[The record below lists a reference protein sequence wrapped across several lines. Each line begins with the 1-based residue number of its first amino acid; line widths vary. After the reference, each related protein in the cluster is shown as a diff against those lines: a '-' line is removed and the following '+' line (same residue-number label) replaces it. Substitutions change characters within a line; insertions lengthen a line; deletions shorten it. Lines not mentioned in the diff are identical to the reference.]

1 LATNTPHSYQYLT
14 VDGEDVV
21 RVTLNRPEVRNAF
34 NEGLIGELQDIFSKL
49 GSDARC
55 RVIVLQANG
64 KSFCAGA
71 DLNWMKSMAN
81 FTKEENI
88 ADSRKMALM
97 LNTIYACPKPVIA
110 KVQGDAYAGGVGL
123 ASVCDILV
131 ASNQVRFCISEAK
144 LGLLPATIAPYVI
157 RALGEQ
163 ASRRYFV
170 TAEIFTASHAK
181 EIGFV
186 HELVDPEALDSKV
199 NEICQTILNN
209 GPMAVIACK
218 KIVRDISQRPITP
231 ALLED
236 TVERIANIR
245 TSDEAQARMKAFL
258 EKRSRLLKW
267 ALEMGYKM
275 KKSLCQSTLKWS

>member
-1 LATNTPHSYQYLT
+1 MANNQLPTYQYLT
-14 VDGEDVV
+14 VEGADLV

-34 NEGLIGELQDIFSKL
+34 NAGLIGELHDVFTKL
-49 GSDARC
+49 GADDHC
-55 RVIVLQANG
+55 RVIVLQAMG

-71 DLNWMKSMAN
+71 DLNWMKNMTN
-81 FTKEENI
+81 FTNEENI

-97 LNTIYACPKPVIA
+97 LNAIYSCPKPVIA

-123 ASVCDILV
+123 AAVCDIVV
-131 ASNQVRFCISEAK
+131 ASSQVRFCISEAK

-170 TAEIFTASHAK
+170 TAEVFTAAHAK
-181 EIGFV
+181 DLGFV

-199 NEICQTILNN
+199 NEICQSIISN
-209 GPMAVIACK
+209 GQMAVMACK
-218 KIVRDISQRPITP
+218 KIVQDISHQAITNP
-231 ALLED
+231 LIEE
-236 TVERIANIR
+236 TVKRIANIR

-258 EKRSRLLKW
+258 EKSK
-267 ALEMGYKM
+267 
-275 KKSLCQSTLKWS
+275 

>member
-1 LATNTPHSYQYLT
+1 MTLLPIYQYLNT
-14 VDGEDVV
+14 QGNEIVY
-21 RVTLNRPEVRNAF
+21 VTLNRPEVRNAF
-34 NEGLIGELQDIFSKL
+34 NEGLISELQDVFTKL
-49 GSDARC
+49 GADDDC

-81 FTKEENI
+81 FTKAENI

-97 LNTIYACPKPVIA
+97 LNTIYSCPKPVIA

-123 ASVCDILV
+123 ASVCDILI
-131 ASNQVRFCISEAK
+131 ASTQVRFCISEAK

-170 TAEIFTASHAK
+170 TAEVFTAAHGK

-186 HELVDPEALDSKV
+186 HES
-199 NEICQTILNN
+199 
-209 GPMAVIACK
+209 
-218 KIVRDISQRPITP
+218 
-231 ALLED
+231 
-236 TVERIANIR
+236 
-245 TSDEAQARMKAFL
+245 
-258 EKRSRLLKW
+258 
-267 ALEMGYKM
+267 
-275 KKSLCQSTLKWS
+275 

>member
-1 LATNTPHSYQYLT
+1 LATNTPSSYQYLT
-14 VDGEDVV
+14 IEGEDIV

-34 NEGLIGELQDIFSKL
+34 NEGLIAELQDIFTKL
-49 GSDARC
+49 GSDERC

-81 FTKEENI
+81 FTKEENL

-131 ASNQVRFCISEAK
+131 ASTQVRFCISEAK
-144 LGLLPATIAPYVI
+144 LGLLPGTIAPYVI

-170 TAEIFTASHAK
+170 TAEVFTAAHAK
-181 EIGFV
+181 EMGFV
-186 HELVDPEALDSKV
+186 HELVDPEALDNKV
-199 NEICQTILNN
+199 DEICQAILSN
-209 GPMAVIACK
+209 GPMAVMACK
-218 KIVRDISQRPITP
+218 KIVRDISQQAITP

-236 TVERIANIR
+236 TVGRIANIR

-258 EKRSRLLKW
+258 EKNK
-267 ALEMGYKM
+267 
-275 KKSLCQSTLKWS
+275 

>member
-1 LATNTPHSYQYLT
+1 MATNNLSSYQYLT
-14 VDGEDVV
+14 VDGEGIVH
-21 RVTLNRPEVRNAF
+21 VTLNRPEVRNAF
-34 NEGLIGELQDIFSKL
+34 NEGLIAELQDIFTKL
-49 GSDARC
+49 GSHERC

-81 FTKEENI
+81 FTKEENV
-88 ADSRKMALM
+88 ADSRKIAFM

-123 ASVCDILV
+123 ASVCDILI

-170 TAEIFTASHAK
+170 TAEIFTASQAK
-181 EIGFV
+181 EMGFV
-186 HELVDPEALDSKV
+186 HELVDPDALDSKV
-199 NEICQTILNN
+199 DEVCQAILSN
-209 GPMAVIACK
+209 GPMAVMACK
-218 KIVRDISQRPITP
+218 KIVRDISQQAITP

-236 TVERIANIR
+236 TVKRIASIR

-258 EKRSRLLKW
+258 EKSK
-267 ALEMGYKM
+267 
-275 KKSLCQSTLKWS
+275 

>member
-1 LATNTPHSYQYLT
+1 MTLLPIYQYLNT
-14 VDGEDVV
+14 QGNEIVY
-21 RVTLNRPEVRNAF
+21 VTLNRPEVRNAF
-34 NEGLIGELQDIFSKL
+34 NEGLISELQDVFTKL
-49 GSDARC
+49 GADDDC

-64 KSFCAGA
+64 KNFCAGA

-81 FTKEENI
+81 FTKAENI

-97 LNTIYACPKPVIA
+97 LNTIYSCPKPVIA

-123 ASVCDILV
+123 ASVCDILI
-131 ASNQVRFCISEAK
+131 ASTQVRFCISEAK

-170 TAEIFTASHAK
+170 TAEVFTAAHGK

-186 HELVDPEALDSKV
+186 HELVDPDALDSKV
-199 NEICQTILNN
+199 DEICQAILSN
-209 GPMAVIACK
+209 GPMAVMACK
-218 KIVRDISQRPITP
+218 KIVRDISQQAITP

-236 TVERIANIR
+236 TVERIATIR

-258 EKRSRLLKW
+258 EKSK
-267 ALEMGYKM
+267 
-275 KKSLCQSTLKWS
+275 

>member
-1 LATNTPHSYQYLT
+1 MATNNPPPYQYLT
-14 VDGEDVV
+14 VDGEGIV

-34 NEGLIGELQDIFSKL
+34 NEGLIAELQDIFTRL
-49 GSDARC
+49 GSDERC
-55 RVIVLQANG
+55 RVIVLQAHG

-123 ASVCDILV
+123 ASVCDILI

-170 TAEIFTASHAK
+170 TAEIFTASQAK

-186 HELVDPEALDSKV
+186 HELVDPNALDSKV
-199 NEICQTILNN
+199 DEVCQAILSN
-209 GPMAVIACK
+209 GPMAVMACK
-218 KIVRDISQRPITP
+218 KIVRDISQQAITP
-231 ALLED
+231 ALIEN
-236 TVERIANIR
+236 TVERIADIR

-258 EKRSRLLKW
+258 EKSK
-267 ALEMGYKM
+267 
-275 KKSLCQSTLKWS
+275 

>member
-1 LATNTPHSYQYLT
+1 MTQLSIYQYLNT
-14 VDGEDVV
+14 QGNEIVY
-21 RVTLNRPEVRNAF
+21 VTLNRPEVRNAF
-34 NEGLIGELQDIFSKL
+34 NEGLISELQDVFTKL
-49 GSDARC
+49 GADDDC

-81 FTKEENI
+81 FTKAENI

-97 LNTIYACPKPVIA
+97 LNTIYSCPKPVIA

-123 ASVCDILV
+123 ASVCDILI
-131 ASNQVRFCISEAK
+131 ASTQVRFCISEAK

-170 TAEIFTASHAK
+170 TAEVFTAAHGK

-186 HELVDPEALDSKV
+186 HELVDPDALDSKV
-199 NEICQTILNN
+199 DEICQAILSN
-209 GPMAVIACK
+209 GPMAVMACK
-218 KIVRDISQRPITP
+218 KIVRDISQQAITP

-236 TVERIANIR
+236 TVERIATIR

-258 EKRSRLLKW
+258 EKSK
-267 ALEMGYKM
+267 
-275 KKSLCQSTLKWS
+275 

>member
-1 LATNTPHSYQYLT
+1 MTTNTPSSYQYLT
-14 VDGEDVV
+14 VEGEDIV

-34 NEGLIGELQDIFSKL
+34 NEGLIAELQDIFTKL
-49 GSDARC
+49 GSDERC

-88 ADSRKMALM
+88 ADSRKMAFM

-170 TAEIFTASHAK
+170 TAEIFTAAHGK
-181 EIGFV
+181 EMGFV
-186 HELVDPEALDSKV
+186 HELVDPDALDSKV
-199 NEICQTILNN
+199 DEICQAILSN
-209 GPMAVIACK
+209 GPMAVMACK
-218 KIVRDISQRPITP
+218 KIVRDISQQAITP

-258 EKRSRLLKW
+258 EKSK
-267 ALEMGYKM
+267 
-275 KKSLCQSTLKWS
+275 

>member
-1 LATNTPHSYQYLT
+1 LATNNLSSYQYLT
-14 VDGEDVV
+14 VDGEGIVH
-21 RVTLNRPEVRNAF
+21 VTLNRPEVRNAF
-34 NEGLIGELQDIFSKL
+34 NEGLIAELQDIFTKL
-49 GSDARC
+49 GSHERC

-81 FTKEENI
+81 FTKEENV
-88 ADSRKMALM
+88 ADSRKIAFM

-123 ASVCDILV
+123 ASVCDILI

-170 TAEIFTASHAK
+170 TAEIFTASQAK
-181 EIGFV
+181 EMGFV
-186 HELVDPEALDSKV
+186 HELVDPDALDSKV
-199 NEICQTILNN
+199 DEVCQAILSN
-209 GPMAVIACK
+209 GPMAVMACK
-218 KIVRDISQRPITP
+218 KIVRDISQQAITP

-236 TVERIANIR
+236 TVKRIASIR

-258 EKRSRLLKW
+258 EKSK
-267 ALEMGYKM
+267 
-275 KKSLCQSTLKWS
+275 

>member
-1 LATNTPHSYQYLT
+1 MAINNPSSYQYLT
-14 VDGEDVV
+14 VDGEDIV

-34 NEGLIGELQDIFSKL
+34 NEGLIAELQDIFTKL
-49 GSDARC
+49 GSDEHC

-71 DLNWMKSMAN
+71 DLNWMKSMAD
-81 FTKEENI
+81 FTKEENV
-88 ADSRKMALM
+88 ADSRKMAFM

-123 ASVCDILV
+123 ASVCDILI

-170 TAEIFTASHAK
+170 TAEIFTASQAK
-181 EIGFV
+181 EMGFV
-186 HELVDPEALDSKV
+186 HELVDPDALNSKV
-199 NEICQTILNN
+199 NEVCQALLSN
-209 GPMAVIACK
+209 GPMAVMACK
-218 KIVRDISQRPITP
+218 KIVRDISQQAITP

-236 TVERIANIR
+236 TVERIASIR

-258 EKRSRLLKW
+258 EKSK
-267 ALEMGYKM
+267 
-275 KKSLCQSTLKWS
+275 

>member
-1 LATNTPHSYQYLT
+1 LATNNPFSYQYLT
-14 VDGEDVV
+14 VDGEGLVH
-21 RVTLNRPEVRNAF
+21 VTLNRPEVRNAF
-34 NEGLIGELQDIFSKL
+34 NEGLITELQDIFTKL
-49 GSDARC
+49 GSDKRC

-81 FTKEENI
+81 FTKEENV
-88 ADSRKMALM
+88 ADSRKMAFM

-123 ASVCDILV
+123 ASVCDILI

-170 TAEIFTASHAK
+170 TAEIFTASQAK
-181 EIGFV
+181 EMGFV
-186 HELVDPEALDSKV
+186 HELVDPDALDSKV
-199 NEICQTILNN
+199 DEVCQAILSN
-209 GPMAVIACK
+209 GPMAVMACK
-218 KIVRDISQRPITP
+218 KIVRDISQQAITP

-236 TVERIANIR
+236 TVERIASIR

-258 EKRSRLLKW
+258 EKSK
-267 ALEMGYKM
+267 
-275 KKSLCQSTLKWS
+275 

>member
-1 LATNTPHSYQYLT
+1 MVTNTPSSYQYLT
-14 VDGEDVV
+14 VEGEDIV

-34 NEGLIGELQDIFSKL
+34 NEGLIAELQDIFTKL
-49 GSDARC
+49 GSDERC

-81 FTKEENI
+81 FTKEENV
-88 ADSRKMALM
+88 ADSRKMAFM

-170 TAEIFTASHAK
+170 TAEIFTAAHAK
-181 EIGFV
+181 EMGFV
-186 HELVDPEALDSKV
+186 HELVDPDALDSKV
-199 NEICQTILNN
+199 NEICQAIMSN
-209 GPMAVIACK
+209 GPMALMACK
-218 KIVRDISQRPITP
+218 KIVRDISQQAITP

-258 EKRSRLLKW
+258 EKSK
-267 ALEMGYKM
+267 
-275 KKSLCQSTLKWS
+275 

>member
-1 LATNTPHSYQYLT
+1 LATNNPRSYQYLT
-14 VDGEDVV
+14 VEGEDIV
-21 RVTLNRPEVRNAF
+21 RITLNRPEVRNAF
-34 NEGLIGELQDIFSKL
+34 NEGLIAELQNIFTKL
-49 GSDARC
+49 GSDDRC
-55 RVIVLQANG
+55 RVVVLQANG
-64 KSFCAGA
+64 KTFCAGA

-88 ADSRKMALM
+88 ADSHKMALM

-123 ASVCDILV
+123 ASVCDIVV
-131 ASNQVRFCISEAK
+131 ASTQVRFCISEAK

-170 TAEIFTASHAK
+170 TAEIFTSSHAK
-181 EIGFV
+181 ELGFV

-199 NEICQTILNN
+199 DEICQAIVNN
-209 GPMAVIACK
+209 GPMAVMACK
-218 KIVRDISQRPITP
+218 KIVRDISQQAITP

-236 TVERIANIR
+236 TVERIASIR
-245 TSDEAQARMKAFL
+245 TSDEAQLRMKAFL
-258 EKRSRLLKW
+258 EKSK
-267 ALEMGYKM
+267 
-275 KKSLCQSTLKWS
+275 

>member
-1 LATNTPHSYQYLT
+1 MTQLPIYQYLT
-14 VDGEDVV
+14 VQGNEIVY
-21 RVTLNRPEVRNAF
+21 VTLNRPEVRNAF
-34 NEGLIGELQDIFSKL
+34 NEGLIGELQDVFNKL
-49 GSDARC
+49 GADDRC

-97 LNTIYACPKPVIA
+97 LNTIYSCPKPVIA

-123 ASVCDILV
+123 ASVCDILI
-131 ASNQVRFCISEAK
+131 ASTQVRFCISEAK

-170 TAEIFTASHAK
+170 TAEVFTASHGK
-181 EIGFV
+181 EMGFV
-186 HELVDPEALDSKV
+186 HELVDPDALDSKV
-199 NEICQTILNN
+199 EEICQAILSN
-209 GPMAVIACK
+209 GPMAVMACK
-218 KIVRDISQRPITP
+218 KMVRDISQEAITET
-231 ALLED
+231 LLED
-236 TVERIANIR
+236 TVARIASIR

-258 EKRSRLLKW
+258 EKSK
-267 ALEMGYKM
+267 
-275 KKSLCQSTLKWS
+275 

>member
-1 LATNTPHSYQYLT
+1 MATNITQTYQYLT
-14 VDGEDVV
+14 VDGKDIV

-34 NEGLIGELQDIFSKL
+34 NEGLISELQDIFTRL
-49 GSDARC
+49 GSDQHC

-71 DLNWMKSMAN
+71 DLNWMKSMAS
-81 FTKEENI
+81 FTKEENL
-88 ADSRKMALM
+88 ADSRKMAAM
-97 LNTIYACPKPVIA
+97 LNTIYSCPKPVVA

-123 ASVCDILV
+123 ASVCDIV
-131 ASNQVRFCISEAK
+131 IASNQARFCISEAK

-170 TAEIFTASHAK
+170 TAEVFTASHAK

-186 HELVDPEALDSKV
+186 HELVDPAAIDSKV
-199 NEICQTILNN
+199 DEICQAILSN
-209 GPMAVIACK
+209 GPLAVMACK
-218 KIVRDISQRPITP
+218 KIVRDLSQQAITP
-231 ALLED
+231 PLLED

-245 TSDEAQARMKAFL
+245 ISHEAQERMKAFL
-258 EKRSRLLKW
+258 EKSK
-267 ALEMGYKM
+267 
-275 KKSLCQSTLKWS
+275 

>member
-1 LATNTPHSYQYLT
+1 MATNNPSSYQYLT
-14 VDGEDVV
+14 VDGEDIV

-34 NEGLIGELQDIFSKL
+34 NEGLIAELQNIFTKL
-49 GSDARC
+49 GSDERC

-81 FTKEENI
+81 FTKEENV

-123 ASVCDILV
+123 ASVCDILI

-170 TAEIFTASHAK
+170 TAEIFTASQAK
-181 EIGFV
+181 EMGFV
-186 HELVDPEALDSKV
+186 HELVDPDALDSKV
-199 NEICQTILNN
+199 DEVCQAILSN
-209 GPMAVIACK
+209 GPMAVMACK
-218 KIVRDISQRPITP
+218 KIVRDISQQAITP

-236 TVERIANIR
+236 TVERIASIR

-258 EKRSRLLKW
+258 EKSK
-267 ALEMGYKM
+267 
-275 KKSLCQSTLKWS
+275 

>member
-1 LATNTPHSYQYLT
+1 MATNNPSSYQYLT
-14 VDGEDVV
+14 VDGEGIVH
-21 RVTLNRPEVRNAF
+21 VTLNRPEVRNAF
-34 NEGLIGELQDIFSKL
+34 NEGLIAELQDIFTKL
-49 GSDARC
+49 GSHERC

-81 FTKEENI
+81 FTKEENV
-88 ADSRKMALM
+88 ADSRKMAFM

-123 ASVCDILV
+123 ASVCDILI

-170 TAEIFTASHAK
+170 TAEIFTASQAK
-181 EIGFV
+181 EMGFV
-186 HELVDPEALDSKV
+186 HELVDPDALDSKV
-199 NEICQTILNN
+199 DEVCQAILSN
-209 GPMAVIACK
+209 GPMAVMACK
-218 KIVRDISQRPITP
+218 KIVRDISQQAITP

-236 TVERIANIR
+236 TVKRIASIR

-258 EKRSRLLKW
+258 EKSK
-267 ALEMGYKM
+267 
-275 KKSLCQSTLKWS
+275 

>member
-1 LATNTPHSYQYLT
+1 MATNNPSSYQYLT
-14 VDGEDVV
+14 VDGEGIVH
-21 RVTLNRPEVRNAF
+21 VTLNRPEVRNAF
-34 NEGLIGELQDIFSKL
+34 NEGLIAELQDIFTKL
-49 GSDARC
+49 GSDERC

-81 FTKEENI
+81 FTKEENV
-88 ADSRKMALM
+88 ADSRKMAFM

-123 ASVCDILV
+123 ASVCDILI

-170 TAEIFTASHAK
+170 TAEIFTASQAK
-181 EIGFV
+181 EMGFV
-186 HELVDPEALDSKV
+186 HELVDPDALDSKV
-199 NEICQTILNN
+199 DEVCQAILSN
-209 GPMAVIACK
+209 GPMAVMACK
-218 KIVRDISQRPITP
+218 KIVRDISQQAITP

-236 TVERIANIR
+236 TVKRIASIR

-258 EKRSRLLKW
+258 EKSK
-267 ALEMGYKM
+267 
-275 KKSLCQSTLKWS
+275 

>member
-1 LATNTPHSYQYLT
+1 MATNTPHSYQYLT
-14 VDGEDVV
+14 VDGEDIV

-49 GSDARC
+49 GSDGRC

-123 ASVCDILV
+123 ASVCDILI

-199 NEICQTILNN
+199 DEICQAILNN
-209 GPMAVIACK
+209 GPMAVMACK
-218 KIVRDISQRPITP
+218 KIVRDISQHPITP

-236 TVERIANIR
+236 TVERIASIR
-245 TSDEAQARMKAFL
+245 TSDEAQTRMKAFL
-258 EKRSRLLKW
+258 EKSK
-267 ALEMGYKM
+267 
-275 KKSLCQSTLKWS
+275 